1 MTYSTEL
8 PEGFKTWNELK
19 KKCILDEGVY
29 CLFVSSVYPSS
40 VSNSILYFE
49 EHFIKSKCY
58 DEIMELMG
66 KAYDWGI
73 PTEDQE
79 SDFVSDLEQL
89 THTKLFK

>member
-8 PEGFKTWNELK
+8 PEGFKTWNELWQSLK
-19 KKCILDEGVY
+19 HNTITDGIVGY
-29 CLFVSSVYPSS
+29 YVNDGQY
-40 VSNSILYFE
+40 LYSRYE

-66 KAYDWGI
+66 RAYDWEI